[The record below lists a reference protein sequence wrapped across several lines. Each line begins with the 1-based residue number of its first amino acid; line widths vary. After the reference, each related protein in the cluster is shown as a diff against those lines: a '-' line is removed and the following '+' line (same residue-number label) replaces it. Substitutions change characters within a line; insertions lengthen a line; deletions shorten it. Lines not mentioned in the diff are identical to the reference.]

1 MCNYVTYDNMILLLQ
16 VQRGMDN
23 WEEAMMV
30 FGIVV
35 NMLID
40 IVIDNKQ
47 RGEDMVIDTADM
59 NMTDMIVDFL
69 SQEVQ
74 FKFSHCH

>member
-1 MCNYVTYDNMILLLQ
+1 MILLLQ